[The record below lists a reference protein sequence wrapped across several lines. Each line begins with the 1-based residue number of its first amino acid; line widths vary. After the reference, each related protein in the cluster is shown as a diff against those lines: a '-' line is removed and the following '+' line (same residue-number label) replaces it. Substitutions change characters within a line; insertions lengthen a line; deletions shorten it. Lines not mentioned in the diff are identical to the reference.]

1 MTIIDLHTHTSPA
14 SYCSIMPPEDLVRTA
29 KEIGLD
35 GVCLTEH
42 NKIHDPAF
50 IQDLSR
56 RYGITV
62 LQGVELVTLE
72 GDILL
77 FSEHIADLLQEIREV
92 ISVRKI
98 KKIVSQIGGAII
110 AAHPLRSVFLSQDS
124 YQTEIFYKKIKEV
137 CSRILLKWV
146 DGMEIHNG
154 NDLDI
159 QNLMALDVSRELNLV
174 GTGGSDAHCVK
185 DVGKFFTIFDDGV
198 SCERELVQALKGGR
212 AKAGSNEPLLKG
224 GADK

>member
-1 MTIIDLHTHTSPA
+1 
-14 SYCSIMPPEDLVRTA
+14 VQRV

-42 NKIHDPAF
+42 NKVHDPTF
-50 IQDLSR
+50 IQDLSQ

-62 LQGVELVTLE
+62 LQGVEMVTLE

-77 FSEHIADLLQEIREV
+77 FSEHIPELLEEIREV

-98 KKIVSQIGGAII
+98 RGIVNQIGGAII
-110 AAHPLRSVFLSQDS
+110 AARPLRSVFLSQDS
-124 YQTEIFYKKIKEV
+124 YRTEIFYKKIQEV
-137 CSRILLKWV
+137 CSRILLRWV
-146 DGMEIHNG
+146 DGMETYNG

-159 QNLMALDVSRELNLV
+159 QNLMALEVSRELNLV
-174 GTGGSDAHCVK
+174 ATGGSDAHCAK

-198 SCERELVQALKGGR
+198 SCERELVEALKEGR
-212 AKAGSNEPLLKG
+212 VKAGSREPLMERG
-224 GADK
+224 SDK